1 MRLKDRGK
9 QPAVTAADIGDAAD
23 TGEIQRLHDRAGPR
37 EGLAREIGGEDVAA
51 AKILVPPRP
60 HIGAEHMI
68 EGRCAGL
75 QGRDEIGPGLPVL
88 LDDDHDLLAEPRRRA
103 RFEGLAEAREREAAV
118 GALLADAEGHKAAQ
132 EAEEV
137 GRR

>member
-9 QPAVTAADIGDAAD
+9 QPAVTAADVNDAVDA
-23 TGEIQRLHDRAGPR
+23 GEIQRLYDRAGVG
-37 EGLAREIGGEDVAA
+37 EGLACEIGGEDIAA
-51 AKILVPPRP
+51 AKILVPPVP
-60 HIGAEHMI
+60 HVGAEHMI

-88 LDDDHDLLAEPRRRA
+88 LDHDQDFLAEPRRRA
-103 RFEGLAEAREREAAV
+103 RLEGLAEAREHEFAL
-118 GALLADAEGHKAAQ
+118 GALLADAEGHEAAQ

-137 GRR
+137 GWR